1 MSQMSI
7 YPVGEYGDDSGR
19 SVDPGTAASAGVRLR
34 AVQDLPSTGG
44 GAIYRGGGKR
54 LVDIL
59 VSSAGLCLVAP
70 LLLGLWALLTLRLGP
85 GVILRQVRVGRNG
98 EDFSMLKFR
107 TMRHCRR
114 DEQVHEDF
122 SGLDRRITHKTTDDP
137 RHTRLGRMM
146 RRFSLDELPQLIN
159 IARGDM
165 SLVGPRPELA
175 SVATADFRAHLR
187 HTVRPGL
194 TGPFQVSDLRG
205 NGDLGAGLG
214 HDEHYVS
221 TLGLSNDVH
230 YLVQTFAAVQQ
241 GTGS

>member
-19 SVDPGTAASAGVRLR
+19 PFDPSTAGASVRLH

-44 GAIYRGGGKR
+44 GAIYRRGGKR

-59 VSSAGLCLVAP
+59 VSTAGLCFVAP
-70 LLLGLWALLTLRLGP
+70 ILLVLWLALTLRLGP
-85 GVILRQVRVGRNG
+85 GVVLRQVRVGRNG

-114 DEQVHEDF
+114 DEQLDDGF
-122 SGLDRRITHKTTDDP
+122 DGLDRRLTHKTTDDP
-137 RHTRLGRMM
+137 RHTRLGLMI

-175 SVATADFRAHLR
+175 SVATAEFRAHGR

-205 NGDLGAGLG
+205 NGDLGAGLRY
-214 HDEHYVS
+214 DEYYVS
-221 TLGLSNDVH
+221 TLGLSNDLH
-230 YLVQTFAAVQQ
+230 YLVQTFGAVQQ